1 MTKLRSSLQD
11 YLTMRRGLGF
21 KLYDAGIGLLDF
33 VGFMERKRA
42 SRITTKLALEW
53 AQKPKTALPA
63 EWARRLSFV
72 RGFARYQSAIDP
84 RTEIPPEGLLSS
96 VPARGVRSTLGV
108 VGGSGPH

>member
-42 SRITTKLALEW
+42 SRITQNL
-53 AQKPKTALPA
+53 
-63 EWARRLSFV
+63 
-72 RGFARYQSAIDP
+72 
-84 RTEIPPEGLLSS
+84 LLSG
-96 VPARGVRSTLGV
+96 PRNRKPRYPQNGRGG
-108 VGGSGPH
+108 